1 MRDISQKDEMIYF
14 RYILYLNHKEI
25 SFTISSRIAGIK
37 KKSLTS
43 FVSTAGLIYYLNLAC
58 KR

>member
-1 MRDISQKDEMIYF
+1 MRGVFGDEESIHS
-14 RYILYLNHKEI
+14 LYLNHKEI

-43 FVSTAGLIYYLNLAC
+43 FVSSAGLIYYLNLAC